1 MAYDLEEQEQLAQLK
16 AWWDKYGTITLG
28 LLSLALVVVL
38 GWQGLNWYENNQSQQ
53 ARGYYD
59 ALERAAAQDGSDSVP
74 RIEAAMQALQTDFPK
89 TDYAARAALVAA
101 DALSA
106 RNELDAA
113 AQPLT
118 WLANSNHIALAPV
131 AKLRLAGLLLDQG
144 KYDQALSVL
153 DTPPDSFK
161 ALYADRR
168 GDILAAQGERAQA
181 LAAWQEAIELLGP
194 ADALTNVV
202 QLKIDTMGS

>member
-16 AWWDKYGTITLG
+16 AWWDKYSTITLG
-28 LLSLALVVVL
+28 LLSLALVIVL
-38 GWQGLNWYENNQSQQ
+38 AWQGLNWYDNNQSQQ

-59 ALERAAAQDGSDSVP
+59 ALERAAAQEGPDSVP
-74 RIEAAMQALQTDFPK
+74 RIQAAIQTLQTEFPK

-113 AQPLT
+113 KQPLT
-118 WLANSNHIALAPV
+118 WLAASNHIALAPV
-131 AKLRLAGLLLDQG
+131 AKLRLAGVLLDQG
-144 KYDQALSVL
+144 NYDQALVAL
-153 DTPPDSFK
+153 DTPPESFA

-168 GDILAAQGERAQA
+168 GDVLAAQGKREQA
-181 LAAWQEAIELLGP
+181 VAAWQEAIELLGP
-194 ADALTNVV
+194 TDALTNVV
-202 QLKIDTMGS
+202 QLKIDTVGS

>member
-16 AWWDKYGTITLG
+16 AWWDKYGTITMG
-28 LLSLALVVVL
+28 LLSLVLIMVL
-38 GWQGLNWYENNQSQQ
+38 GWQGWNWYETNQTQQ

-59 ALERAAAQDGSDSVP
+59 ALERAAAEQGADSAP
-74 RIEAAMQALQTDFPK
+74 RIQAAIQTLQADFPE
-89 TDYAARAALVAA
+89 TDYAARAALVASE
-101 DALSA
+101 ALVR
-106 RNELDAA
+106 RNELAAA
-113 AQPLT
+113 AQPLI
-118 WLANSNHIALAPV
+118 WLAQSNHVALAPV
-131 AKLRLAGLLLDQG
+131 AKLRLAGLYLDQG
-144 KYDQALSVL
+144 QYDQALSVL

-168 GDILAAQGERAQA
+168 GDIFFAQGKREQA

>member
-1 MAYDLEEQEQLAQLK
+1 MAYDLEEQEQLAQIK

-28 LLSLALVVVL
+28 LLSLALVMVL
-38 GWQGLNWYENNQSQQ
+38 GWQGLNWYETSQSQQ

-89 TDYAARAALVAA
+89 TDYAARAALVASE
-101 DALSA
+101 ALVS

-113 AQPLT
+113 ARPLT
-118 WLANSNHIALAPV
+118 WLAASNHAALVPV
-131 AKLRLAGLLLDQG
+131 AKLRLAGLYLDQG
-144 KYDQALSVL
+144 KYDQALAEL
-153 DTPPDSFK
+153 AAPPESFK

-168 GDILAAQGERAQA
+168 GDVLAAQGKSKEAV
-181 LAAWQEAIELLGP
+181 LAWQEAIEWLGP

>member
-16 AWWDKYGTITLG
+16 AWWDKYGTIALG

-38 GWQGLNWYENNQSQQ
+38 GWQGWNWYEGSQAQQ

-59 ALERAAAQDGSDSVP
+59 ALERAAAQDSSDSVP
-74 RIEAAMQALQTDFPK
+74 RIEAAMQALQTDFGK

-101 DALSA
+101 QALAS
-106 RNELDAA
+106 RNELAA
-113 AQPLT
+113 ATQPLK
-118 WLANSNHIALAPV
+118 WLATSNHVALAPV
-131 AKLRLAGLLLDQG
+131 AKLRLAGLYLDQG
-144 KYDQALSVL
+144 NYDQALAEL
-153 DTPPDSFK
+153 NTPPDSFK

-168 GDILAAQGERAQA
+168 GDILAAQGKRQEAV
-181 LAAWQEAIELLGP
+181 AAWQEAIDLLGP

>member
-28 LLSLALVVVL
+28 LLSLALVIVL
-38 GWQGLNWYENNQSQQ
+38 GWQGLNWYENSQSQQ

-74 RIEAAMQALQTDFPK
+74 RIEAAMQALQTDFGK
-89 TDYAARAALVAA
+89 TDYAARAALVASE
-101 DALSA
+101 ALVS

-113 AQPLT
+113 VQPLV
-118 WLANSNHIALAPV
+118 WLATSNHVALAPV
-131 AKLRLAGLLLDQG
+131 AKLRLAGVYLDQG
-144 KYDQALSVL
+144 KYDQALAEL
-153 DTPPDSFK
+153 DTPPESFE

-168 GDILAAQGERAQA
+168 GDVLAAQGKRDEA
-181 LAAWQEAIELLGP
+181 LAAWREAIELLGP
-194 ADALTNVV
+194 TDALTNVV